1 MNFVC
6 PHTLILIPTY
16 NNAGTVS
23 DVVGRALAQALP
35 VLVVNDGSTDGT
47 AGILARM
54 QQEHEA
60 LQVMTFPFNRGKGR
74 ALQTGLL
81 AAREQGYVAVVTLD
95 ADGQHFP
102 EDIPQLLS
110 QAGAHRLVTG
120 SRNLTVDGMPRGN
133 TFANRFSNFW
143 FRVQTGRALSD
154 TQTGFR
160 VYPVQELS
168 GLRWM
173 TSRYE
178 AELLLL
184 VFAAWKGLDIV
195 SVPVRV
201 VYPEARVSHFR
212 PYRDFLRI
220 SVLNT
225 CLCVL
230 ALAYGY
236 PRMLVS
242 ALFHRRKAV

>member
-1 MNFVC
+1 MPFVR
-6 PHTLILIPTY
+6 PHTLILIPTF
-16 NNAGTVS
+16 NNAGTIS
-23 DVVGRALAQALP
+23 DVVGRALAQSLP

-47 AGILARM
+47 ADILARM
-54 QQEHEA
+54 QQESEA
-60 LQVMTFPFNRGKGR
+60 LKVITFPVNRGKGR
-74 ALQTGLL
+74 ALQAGLRM
-81 AAREQGYVAVVTLD
+81 AAEQGYVDVVTLD

-102 EDIPQLLS
+102 EDVPQLLAR
-110 QAGAHRLVTG
+110 AGAHRLVTG
-120 SRNLTVDGMPRGN
+120 GRNLTADGMPRGN

-143 FRVQTGRALSD
+143 FRVQTGRAVSD
-154 TQTGFR
+154 TQSGFR

-168 GLRWM
+168 GLGWM

-201 VYPEARVSHFR
+201 VYPEDRVSHFR

-230 ALAYGY
+230 ALVYGY
-236 PRMLVS
+236 PRMLVT
-242 ALFHRRKAV
+242 ALSHRRRAV

>member
-1 MNFVC
+1 MTIHR

-23 DVVGRALAQALP
+23 DVVRRALAQALP
-35 VLVVNDGSTDGT
+35 VLVINDGSTDGT

-54 QQEHEA
+54 QQENGA
-60 LQVMTFPFNRGKGR
+60 LQVLTFPLNRGKGR
-74 ALQTGLL
+74 ALRAGLL
-81 AAREQGYVAVVTLD
+81 AAREQGYADVVTLD

-110 QAGAHRLVTG
+110 RAGAHRLVTG
-120 SRNLTVDGMPRGN
+120 SRNLTADGMPRGN

-178 AELLLL
+178 GELLLL

-230 ALAYGY
+230 ALVYGY
-236 PRMLVS
+236 PRMLVT